1 MIAFTGSFATGRE
14 IARLAA
20 ERVKRTHPELGG
32 KDVHRSRGCRP
43 GCGRAGVAWAALLNA
58 GQVAHQH

>member
-20 ERVKRTHPELGG
+20 EQVDEARAQGARILADGG
-32 KDVHRSRGCRP
+32 DRPSSSAASSTSRQC
-43 GCGRAGVAWAALLNA
+43 
-58 GQVAHQH
+58 